1 MDISFASEA
10 LPSRQFLPF
19 PLLFAKGFHENIV
32 CLLNFFFFFFFS
44 GKVTSQPSPYIQ
56 YRACTTGSQKVW

>member
-1 MDISFASEA
+1 MDTSFACEA
-10 LPSRQFLPF
+10 LLLPLRQFLPF
-19 PLLFAKGFHENIV
+19 PLLLAKGFHENIV
-32 CLLNFFFFFFFS
+32 CLFKLFFFFS